1 MSANIRTIS
10 GSGATPLRTCL
21 TIVTCVFAFALMAFC
36 TPEAAQAQDSA
47 SKTGQI
53 TVNAADGSATA
64 FSAYQI
70 FAADVT
76 DGMNDKIASNIAWAG
91 DDAENATVAAIK
103 AADATYA
110 GTTAQDAANWLDNA
124 ETNNQDAFN
133 AAVTA
138 LAKNLVSSSAA
149 PVGMTAGTPADLA
162 QGYWLVANSDSSVK
176 TEQAGTAPILIMVGG
191 SAATATAKAAVPTV
205 DKQVLEDSSNAWQK
219 QADATVGDSLSW
231 RLEATVPAGITGYR
245 SYKIAFHDTLSAGL
259 AKPSNVRVYVAASP
273 SGNGDAFWANGS
285 EPDDGWVKLDASA
298 YKTSYSARSD
308 AAAFDVTVTDL
319 VSALKN
325 AGLDFADGARICVV
339 YDAPLTASAARGTA
353 EGNPNTVTL
362 RYPRSPYSDAYTET
376 QPQSATAY
384 TWALSLTKRD
394 AESDVPL
401 SGAVLRITDDQGRH
415 LASDGSWTSDDATVT
430 ADAKGR
436 IAAAGVDSGT
446 YTVEEVEAPK
456 GYALASGSH
465 TIALAVQLDPDH
477 IVHSEVQADLKAA
490 APLRADSF
498 DAAAGKAKVSLLDS
512 STTSSGKGRGGIAS
526 LLPKTGDRFYGIL
539 VALIAIAGAVALLSR
554 KRGRRDSRS

>member
-1 MSANIRTIS
+1 MNANVRKIS
-10 GSGATPLRTCL
+10 GSKATLCACLTAVLACIFVFAAATP
-21 TIVTCVFAFALMAFC
+21 C
-36 TPEAAQAQDSA
+36 TPAQAQDSA
-47 SKTGQI
+47 SKTGQV
-53 TVNAADGSATA
+53 TVNAGDGSATV

-103 AADATYA
+103 ATDAAYA

-124 ETNNQDAFN
+124 ESNNQDAFN

-138 LAKNLVSSSAA
+138 LAKNLVSSRTA
-149 PVGMTAGTPADLA
+149 PVSITAGTAVDLA
-162 QGYWLVANSDSSVK
+162 QGYWLVASSDSSVK
-176 TEQAGTAPILIMVGG
+176 TGQAGTAPILVTVGG

-205 DKQVLEDSSNAWQK
+205 NKQVLEDSSNAWQK

-231 RLEATVPAGITGYR
+231 RLEATVPAGITGYH
-245 SYKIAFHDTLSAGL
+245 SYKIAFHDTLSTGL

-273 SGNGDAFWANGS
+273 SGNDTAFWANGS
-285 EPDDGWVKLDASA
+285 EPDNGWSKLDSSA
-298 YKTSYSARSD
+298 YKTSYSAQSD
-308 AAAFDVTVTDL
+308 GASFDVTVTDL
-319 VSALKN
+319 VSAMKN
-325 AGLDFADGARICVV
+325 AGMDFADGARICVV
-339 YDAPLTASAARGTA
+339 YDAPLTASAARGTTK
-353 EGNPNTVTL
+353 GNPNTVTL
-362 RYPRSPYSDAYTET
+362 RYPSSPYSNAYTEA

-394 AESDVPL
+394 TETDAAL

-415 LASDGSWTSDDATVT
+415 LTSDGSWTSDDATVT

-446 YTVEEVEAPK
+446 YTVEEVEAPE
-456 GYALASGSH
+456 GYTLASGSH
-465 TIALAVQLDPDH
+465 TIELTVTLDPNH

-498 DAAAGKAKVSLLDS
+498 DAATGKVKVSLLNS
-512 STTSSGKGRGGIAS
+512 SIAASGKGGGGIAS

-539 VALIAIAGAVALLSR
+539 VALIAIAGAAALLSR
-554 KRGRRDSRS
+554 KRGRGNSRN